1 MNDGTER
8 MTSMKALYKNL
19 FKSGSAAERQGK
31 LINFNAA
38 YSDVV
43 WNKRFPILIND
54 VHEFF
59 LVMSLLEPTGL
70 RWQGGQELQEYNPFS
85 MSHVIYDL
93 QNTNSEGDCKK
104 LILLINGEGKMTH
117 DVQFP
122 DSFKSEF
129 SESNYFVED
138 YSICTV
144 AEFKRIYQEDIG
156 PSSLLLTRK
165 HVKLTNPSF
174 LIRKDK

>member
-1 MNDGTER
+1 
-8 MTSMKALYKNL
+8 MKALYNK
-19 FKSGSAAERQGK
+19 FFTSGSAAESQGK

-38 YSDVV
+38 HYVEV
-43 WNKRFPILIND
+43 WSRFPILIND

-59 LVMSLLEPTGL
+59 LVMSLLENTGV
-70 RWQGGQELQEYNPFS
+70 RWQAGQGLQEYNPFS
-85 MSHVIYDL
+85 MSHIVHDL
-93 QNTNSEGDCKK
+93 QDTNYEGDYKK
-104 LILLINGEGKMTH
+104 LILLIDSTGKMTH
-117 DVQFP
+117 DVEFA

-129 SESNYFVED
+129 SESNFFVED

-156 PSSLLLTRK
+156 HSSLLLTRK
-165 HVKLTNPSF
+165 HVNLTNPSF